1 MSLTSSLANVGRAIA
16 YYPQL
21 SKFFGSVNASIFFAQ
36 LHYWQSRS
44 AEEMGVF
51 KTAEEWTEETGLSY
65 REQATA
71 RKILTEMGVLI
82 ETHKRLQHRV
92 YYRLDLAAVDIAFDA
107 WNVPQFPND
116 ESAIRETHKAHLGN
130 SEMRNSGR
138 AENAVGGA
146 TEAQSVNKEKITT
159 EITAEKKTRKRA
171 STFVLPDW
179 IDQAHWDAWH
189 SCAKRKNATD
199 AQKQMAVEKLARWKA
214 DGIDYAQALEN
225 AAIAGWQGLF
235 EPKTGGNALIQH
247 SGVLQRS
254 GETGYQRSMRERA
267 QEVVP
272 SIARQAPEA
281 SPTDF
286 FKNQAIEVAARRIEQ
301 PQKRIGGGA

>member
-1 MSLTSSLANVGRAIA
+1 MSLTTSLANVGRAIA

-36 LHYWQSRS
+36 LHYWQARS
-44 AEEMGVF
+44 GDEMGVF
-51 KTAEEWTEETGLSY
+51 KTADEWTEETGLSY

-71 RKILTEMGVLI
+71 RKILIDMGVLV

-92 YYRLDLAAVDIAFDA
+92 YYRLDLAAVDFAFDA
-107 WNVPQFPND
+107 WNALQFPND
-116 ESAIRETHKAHLGN
+116 ENAIREVRKAQLGN
-130 SEMRNSGR
+130 CGKRNPGH

-146 TEAQSVNKEKITT
+146 TKAQSVNKEEITA

-171 STFVLPDW
+171 STFVLPGW

-214 DGIDYAQALEN
+214 DGIDHALALEN

-235 EPKTGGNALIQH
+235 EPKTGGNALIQPARRSTSGKPVENFEAKNYG
-247 SGVLQRS
+247 SGV
-254 GETGYQRSMRERA
+254 
-267 QEVVP
+267 
-272 SIARQAPEA
+272 EA
-281 SPTDF
+281 
-286 FKNQAIEVAARRIEQ
+286 I
-301 PQKRIGGGA
+301 